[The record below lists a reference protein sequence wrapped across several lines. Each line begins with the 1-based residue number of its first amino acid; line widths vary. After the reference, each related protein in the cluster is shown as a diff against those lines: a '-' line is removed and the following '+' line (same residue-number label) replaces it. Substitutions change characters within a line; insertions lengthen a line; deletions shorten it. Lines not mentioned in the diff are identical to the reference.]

1 MTEAIDFTFPVA
13 RWRCEGKTLVGG
25 MAPGVLVLR
34 GRGLSGCRTP
44 LPTVVH
50 RLLGGWVVV
59 LCFLMESGC
68 TDAVSHLLNQTW
80 PSLCSLCLA
89 SCLESSFG
97 SLPSCVTSH
106 LVTCLHPAIHL
117 SCHPSSVL
125 FMPVYMFSPIF
136 IWPACVHSSL
146 SGWEQKKTSKI
157 GVASNMFMLCK

>member
-25 MAPGVLVLR
+25 MAPGVLSLR

-68 TDAVSHLLNQTW
+68 RDAVSHFLNKTW
-80 PSLCSLCLA
+80 PSLCSLCPA

-97 SLPSCVTSH
+97 SLPEWPAPSCVTSH
-106 LVTCLHPAIHL
+106 LVTCLHLAIQL
-117 SCHPSSVL
+117 SCHLFIFSAVHYCVYVLSSYLYQTCLCPLPSKR
-125 FMPVYMFSPIF
+125 MRAKEDMQTP
-136 IWPACVHSSL
+136 
-146 SGWEQKKTSKI
+146 QK
-157 GVASNMFMLCK
+157 